1 MTKQEKWVKK
11 FGAENVYNKYCEHFR
26 KGVDKYYCKVRMDM
40 TFCGSQCAYATNVPG
55 STKVNKKGTYIGV

>member
-26 KGVDKYYCKVRMDM
+26 KGVEKYYCKV
-40 TFCGSQCAYATNVPG
+40 
-55 STKVNKKGTYIGV
+55 